1 MQTRI
6 LSAVLLAFS
15 TAAFAGAH
23 SRCNSTTRPKTAASR
38 KTSF

>member
-6 LSAVLLAFS
+6 LSAVLLAFQPLPLP
-15 TAAFAGAH
+15 GAH